1 MRNQDVTQA
10 EIEFIRK
17 LGQWANTDLT
27 HEQLVRKYRHALENR
42 SVWNDIDKDAV
53 FGCLLVEMAKA

>member
-17 LGQWANTDLT
+17 LGQWANTDFT

-42 SVWNDIDKDAV
+42 GNWGDIDRDAV
-53 FGCLLVEMAKA
+53 FGALLVEMARA